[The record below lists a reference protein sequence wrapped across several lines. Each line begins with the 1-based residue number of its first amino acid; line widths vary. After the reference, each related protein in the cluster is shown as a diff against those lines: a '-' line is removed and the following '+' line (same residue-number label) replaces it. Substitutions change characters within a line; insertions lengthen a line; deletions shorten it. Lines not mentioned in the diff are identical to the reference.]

1 MSKHEQEEFPTIDAA
16 DLAEVSGGT
25 HKPGHNDAQLTAA
38 LQSITSSLSA
48 LKNQNNGS
56 NNSLTQMLP
65 FLMFA
70 KGGAGGGCPGGNCG
84 R

>member
-1 MSKHEQEEFPTIDAA
+1 MSKHDQDELPTIDTA
-16 DLAEVSGGT
+16 DLVEVSGGT
-25 HKPGHNDAQLTAA
+25 HRPGHNDSQLTAA

-48 LKNQNNGS
+48 LKNQNDTS

-70 KGGAGGGCPGGNCG
+70 KGGGGGCPGGNCG